1 MAAGILFAMSQ
12 ATSRAL
18 VFFTSAAVLVLEI
31 LAQRLLA
38 PYLGISLEVITGVIG
53 VILAGIAVGAWAGG
67 RLADRIDPARLL
79 GPILVLGGLTGLAA
93 PLVVDLIGPAV
104 GTTNPV
110 SIVFLTTLGFFAP
123 AAVLSAVPPVVVKL
137 RLATLAET
145 GTVVGSYSA
154 IGTAGGIFGTFATG
168 FFLIAAFPTRPIVIA
183 VGGLLIL
190 VGVTIWHASIPAR
203 LGASVV
209 GGALVTALALFGGPC
224 DYETTY
230 SCADVVVDPNRPTGR
245 TLILDQVSN
254 SYVDLADPTHLEF
267 RYARVIED
275 VIDATFPDGAID
287 AVSVGG
293 GGFTFDSYLKATR
306 PGSRNMTLEIDR
318 LLIDIGH
325 LELGLAEDA
334 QVVIDDARRSL
345 DEVPEGWADLIIGD
359 AFSGLSVPWHLTT
372 VEFIEEIA
380 SRLRTGGIYT
390 MNVID
395 YGDLDF
401 VRSELASLREVFDHV
416 AVFAPATYLAGEAGG
431 NFVLVASSTAIPV
444 EDISAGIA
452 ARGGSEAAAAGETLT
467 NFIGEAR
474 PLTDDY
480 APVDQMIDRP

>member
-1 MAAGILFAMSQ
+1 MSQ
-12 ATSRAL
+12 LASRAL

-183 VGGLLIL
+183 VGVLLIL

-203 LGASVV
+203 L
-209 GGALVTALALFGGPC
+209 
-224 DYETTY
+224 
-230 SCADVVVDPNRPTGR
+230 
-245 TLILDQVSN
+245 
-254 SYVDLADPTHLEF
+254 
-267 RYARVIED
+267 
-275 VIDATFPDGAID
+275 
-287 AVSVGG
+287 
-293 GGFTFDSYLKATR
+293 
-306 PGSRNMTLEIDR
+306 
-318 LLIDIGH
+318 
-325 LELGLAEDA
+325 
-334 QVVIDDARRSL
+334 
-345 DEVPEGWADLIIGD
+345 
-359 AFSGLSVPWHLTT
+359 
-372 VEFIEEIA
+372 
-380 SRLRTGGIYT
+380 
-390 MNVID
+390 
-395 YGDLDF
+395 
-401 VRSELASLREVFDHV
+401 
-416 AVFAPATYLAGEAGG
+416 
-431 NFVLVASSTAIPV
+431 
-444 EDISAGIA
+444 
-452 ARGGSEAAAAGETLT
+452 
-467 NFIGEAR
+467 
-474 PLTDDY
+474 
-480 APVDQMIDRP
+480 

>member
-1 MAAGILFAMSQ
+1 MSQ
-12 ATSRAL
+12 ATARLL

-38 PYLGISLEVITGVIG
+38 PYLGISLEVVTGVIG

-67 RLADRIDPARLL
+67 YLADRTDPARLL
-79 GPILVLGGLTGLAA
+79 GPILVLGGLTGLAS
-93 PLVVDLIGPAV
+93 PLLVDLLGPAV
-104 GTTNPV
+104 SNTGPV
-110 SIVFLTTLGFFAP
+110 SILILTTFGFFAP
-123 AAVLSAVPPVVVKL
+123 AAILSAVPPVIVKL

-154 IGTAGGIFGTFATG
+154 IGTAGGIFGTFVTG
-168 FFLIAAFPTRPIVIA
+168 FVLIAAFPTRPIVIA

-190 VGVTIWHASIPAR
+190 AGIVLWRMPAPSR
-203 LGASVV
+203 LGASAA
-209 GGALVTALALFGGPC
+209 GGALILGLLVFGGPC

-230 SCADVVVDPNRPTGR
+230 SCADVVVDPARPTGR

-267 RYARVIED
+267 RYARVMED
-275 VIDATFPDGAID
+275 VIDATLPEGAVN

-293 GGFTFDSYLKATR
+293 GGFTFDSYLKAVR
-306 PGSRNMTLEIDR
+306 PGSRNITLEIDR
-318 LLIDIGH
+318 LLIEIGH
-325 LELGLAEDA
+325 RELGLAEDA
-334 QVVIDDARRSL
+334 EVIVDDARRSL
-345 DEVPEGWADLIIGD
+345 DQIPAGWADLIIGD

-372 VEFIEEIA
+372 VEFVGQIE
-380 SRLRTGGIYT
+380 SRLDPGGIYT

-401 VRSELASLREVFDHV
+401 VRSELATLQSVFPHV
-416 AVFAPATYLAGEAGG
+416 AVFAPPAYLVGEAGG
-431 NFVLVASSTAIPV
+431 NFVLVASNRPIPV
-444 EDISAGIA
+444 DDITARTA
-452 ARGGSEAAAAGETLT
+452 ARGGAEVAAAGERLAA
-467 NFIGEAR
+467 FIGDAR
-474 PLTDDY
+474 ILTDDF